1 VASTGE
7 EGDIRDLENHIRQGA
22 SLQET
27 AGFLCRAETVEAVA
41 EKAREAVPFTVR
53 LSHENKR
60 AAKIHRKHGSKLSSI
75 GSGLLESGGSSTGPS
90 HPRGHDPVGAP
101 GGRDWQ
107 VRPKRMHRLRSI
119 TITLPEAIC
128 AGLRLG
134 LRDAEVAGL
143 LGHIPGTEQLNAL

>member
-60 AAKIHRKHGSKLSSI
+60 AAKIHRK
-75 GSGLLESGGSSTGPS
+75 
-90 HPRGHDPVGAP
+90 
-101 GGRDWQ
+101 
-107 VRPKRMHRLRSI
+107 
-119 TITLPEAIC
+119 
-128 AGLRLG
+128 
-134 LRDAEVAGL
+134 
-143 LGHIPGTEQLNAL
+143 